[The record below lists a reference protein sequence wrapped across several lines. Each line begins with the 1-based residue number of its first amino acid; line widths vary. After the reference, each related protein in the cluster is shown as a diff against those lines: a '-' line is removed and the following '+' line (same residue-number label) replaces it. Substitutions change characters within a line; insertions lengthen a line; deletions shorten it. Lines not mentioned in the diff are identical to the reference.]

1 MAVSVIIDIIANA
14 GNVGNVFSGIES
26 AVNLVSRAFDAAVN
40 VVTPFINAATESED
54 AVANLDATLRSMGDV
69 TGLSSQQ
76 LQDMAGALQEVTR
89 YSDES
94 IINAE
99 AMLLTFGNI
108 GGETFPRATE
118 AMLDLASKFGSLD
131 QASVMLG
138 KALNDPIAG
147 VTALRRVGVQLTEEQ
162 EKSIKVFMEQGDI
175 ASAQAVILGEL
186 ERQVGGLA
194 EAYGETFAG
203 KLEIFKNRLGEVQE
217 VIGKAII
224 PILTQWLDKVIE
236 FMPILEDFGGRV
248 AGVFAGIAEA
258 GFGSVEFQDALAHLF
273 GVNTPDEILP
283 MIDQFV
289 ANIFN
294 SIADAIDTWASGS
307 GPDEL
312 SDRIVAFIENI
323 GTGGEIDSKA
333 LQAMQNVLSALVRAV
348 GNMDWSAIGR
358 AIDLAF
364 VEWSQET
371 SISIDT
377 GLASALSGNNETLN
391 AIDKWF
397 ADLSIEAGKSIDRWF
412 ANLSIDIGQGIMNG
426 LNQLDINAQKW
437 VDDHIIN
444 PIKRALGIA
453 SPSSVFMQIGRDIVS
468 GLIIGFGAM
477 VGSLVNV
484 VAGIVDTI
492 LAIFQ
497 PVLDVLGIDIG
508 GSTSTGELGGRSTGT
523 APGSP
528 TGTGGVLSTAGGV
541 INNFYGNVYFGDMGQ
556 LGYDCPSPHPLM
568 AASANSVL
576 NLNVG

>member
-1 MAVSVIIDIIANA
+1 MAATVIIDIIANA

-76 LQDMAGALQEVTR
+76 LQDMAGALQQVTR

-147 VTALRRVGVQLTEEQ
+147 VSALRRVGVQLTEEQ
-162 EKSIKVFMEQGDI
+162 EKSIKIFMEQGDI

>member
-1 MAVSVIIDIIANA
+1 MAATVIIDIIANA

-76 LQDMAGALQEVTR
+76 LQDMAGALQQVTR

-147 VTALRRVGVQLTEEQ
+147 VSALRRVGVQLTEEQ
-162 EKSIKVFMEQGDI
+162 EKSIKIFMEQGDI

-323 GTGGEIDSKA
+323 GTDSETDSKA
-333 LQAMQNVLSALVRAV
+333 VQAMQNVLSALVRAV
-348 GNMDWSAIGR
+348 GNMDWSAIGH

-377 GLASALSGNNETLN
+377 GLANALSGNNETLN

-397 ADLSIEAGKSIDRWF
+397 ADLSIEAGRSIDRWF

-453 SPSSVFMQIGRDIVS
+453 SPSSVFLQIGRDIVS

-484 VAGIVDTI
+484 VSGIVDTI

-508 GSTSTGELGGRSTGT
+508 GGTSTGELGGRSTGT

-541 INNFYGNVYFGDMGQ
+541 VNNFYGNVYFGDMGQ